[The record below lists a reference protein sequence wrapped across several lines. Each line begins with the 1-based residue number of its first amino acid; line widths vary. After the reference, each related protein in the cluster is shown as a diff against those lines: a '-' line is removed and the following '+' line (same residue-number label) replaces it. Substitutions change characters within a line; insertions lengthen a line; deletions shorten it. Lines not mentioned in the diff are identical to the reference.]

1 MSELVENRRQELIS
15 QIITEVQSIK
25 GVEFLSF
32 FLELTKSFKR
42 KWGV

>member
-1 MSELVENRRQELIS
+1 MSELVENRRQGLIS
-15 QIITEVQSIK
+15 QIITEVQGIK

>member
-1 MSELVENRRQELIS
+1 MSELIENRRQELIS

>member
-1 MSELVENRRQELIS
+1 MDELIENRRQELIS

-32 FLELTKSFKR
+32 FLKLTKSFKR